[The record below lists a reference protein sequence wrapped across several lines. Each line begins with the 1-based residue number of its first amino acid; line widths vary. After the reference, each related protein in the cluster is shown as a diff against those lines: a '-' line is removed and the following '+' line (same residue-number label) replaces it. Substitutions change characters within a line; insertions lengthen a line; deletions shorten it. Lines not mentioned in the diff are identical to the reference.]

1 MSGKVTLITG
11 ASRGIGHAIAS
22 VLAAEGCQVIGTA
35 TSTQGAASI
44 EDSIQGAHGMV
55 LDVSDPA
62 SIDQCMQTVN
72 EQFGAPEILINNAG
86 VTRDNLM
93 MRMKDDEWDSVIQTN
108 LSSVFRLSRACLR
121 GMMKARWGRIVNIS
135 SVVGSTGNA
144 GQANYAAAKAG
155 MIGLTKSLAKEIGSR
170 GITVNTVAPGFIE
183 TDMTKGFPD
192 AQKDTL
198 IAAIAVG
205 RLGQPEE
212 IAHAVAFLCSTQAA
226 YITGETLHV
235 NGGMYMP

>member
-1 MSGKVTLITG
+1 
-11 ASRGIGHAIAS
+11 
-22 VLAAEGCQVIGTA
+22 
-35 TSTQGAASI
+35 
-44 EDSIQGAHGMV
+44 V

-86 VTRDNLM
+86 VTWDNLM

-183 TDMTKGFPD
+183 TDMTKGLPD

>member
-22 VLAAEGCQVIGTA
+22 VLASAGYQVIGTA

-44 EDSIQGAHGMV
+44 NDSIQGAHGVV

-62 SIDQCMQTVN
+62 SIDQCMQTVKD
-72 EQFGAPEILINNAG
+72 QFAAPEILINNAG

-155 MIGLTKSLAKEIGSR
+155 MIALGKSLAKEVGSR

-183 TDMTKGFPD
+183 TDMTKGLAD
-192 AQKDTL
+192 AQKDSL
-198 IAAIAVG
+198 LAAIAVG

-212 IAHAVAFLCSTQAA
+212 IAHAVDFLCSAQAG

>member
-1 MSGKVTLITG
+1 MSGKVALVTG
-11 ASRGIGHAIAS
+11 ASRGIGRAIATELS
-22 VLAAEGCQVIGTA
+22 ENGCQVIGTA
-35 TSTQGAASI
+35 TTDQGAQGISKSI
-44 EDSIQGAHGMV
+44 PGAQGMV

-62 SIDQCMQTVN
+62 SIDTCVKSVA

-93 MRMKDDEWDSVIQTN
+93 MRMKDDEWETVIQTN
-108 LSSVFRLSRACLR
+108 LSSVFRLTRACLR

-135 SVVGSTGNA
+135 SVVGSTGNP

-155 MIGLTKSLAKEIGSR
+155 MIGLTKSLAKEVGSR
-170 GITVNTVAPGFIE
+170 GITVNAVAPGFIE
-183 TDMTKGFPD
+183 TDMTKALPD
-192 AQKDTL
+192 TQKENL
-198 IAAIAVG
+198 LAAIAVG
-205 RLGQPEE
+205 RLGQSEE
-212 IAHAVAFLCSTQAA
+212 IAHAVSFLCSQQAA